1 MTKERRWYIIQ
12 TYSGLEN
19 SVKEDLERRI
29 ESMKMQDYI
38 FQCLIPEETVIEIKA
53 DGTKKEKVKKM
64 YPGYLFVEM
73 IVTDES
79 WFIVRNTPK
88 VTGFLG
94 SSGGGTKPVP
104 VPRDEI
110 NSLLEQ
116 CGMLVKPQFD
126 IKVGEKVRVIGETFK
141 GQVGEVVSI
150 SLEKETVTIFIE
162 MFGRQTPADFAFKDI
177 ERA

>member
-1 MTKERRWYIIQ
+1 MENQKRWYIIQ

-29 ESMKMQDYI
+29 ESMKMQDFI
-38 FQCLIPEETVIEIKA
+38 FQCLIPEETVTEVKA

-79 WFIVRNTPK
+79 WFVVRNTPK

-104 VPRDEI
+104 LPKEEMDQV
-110 NSLLEQ
+110 LEQ
-116 CGMLVKPQFD
+116 IGMLVRPVFD
-126 IKVGEKVRVIGETFK
+126 INIGEKVKVIGGSFD
-141 GQVGEVVSI
+141 GYIGEVI
-150 SLEKETVTIFIE
+150 NINFEKEIVTISID
-162 MFGRQTPADFAFKDI
+162 MFGRKTPADFDFKHI